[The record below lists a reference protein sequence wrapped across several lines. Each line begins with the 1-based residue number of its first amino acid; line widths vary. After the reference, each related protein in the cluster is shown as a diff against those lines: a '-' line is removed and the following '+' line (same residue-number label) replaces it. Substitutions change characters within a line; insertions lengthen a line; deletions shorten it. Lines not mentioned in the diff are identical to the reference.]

1 MWVGLLVYILFAAL
15 LSCFRNLCQLNQSVM
30 NELILFII
38 VAAVFLAG
46 NIVTRSLKAKQQ
58 LIVRL
63 IASVLLLGLIWF
75 FAGNGKISVKVI
87 MTVILVSGLLISYR
101 SYRQASDN

>member
-1 MWVGLLVYILFAAL
+1 MANVK
-15 LSCFRNLCQLNQSVM
+15 LSKSK
-30 NELILFII
+30 IAIII

-75 FAGNGKISVKVI
+75 FAGNGKIPVKVI